1 MEHRF
6 DSTFSLRGTAAVSAT
21 IYVLRNP
28 KLSAPGT
35 NCHLTIAA
43 QTHTLWMH
51 GLMNNVVLVSFSH
64 KIWIVKYL
72 LGYKTVFTI
81 Q

>member
-43 QTHTLWMH
+43 QTLTHTLWMH
-51 GLMNNVVLVSFSH
+51 GLMNNGILVSFFH
-64 KIWIVKYL
+64 KY
-72 LGYKTVFTI
+72 
-81 Q
+81 